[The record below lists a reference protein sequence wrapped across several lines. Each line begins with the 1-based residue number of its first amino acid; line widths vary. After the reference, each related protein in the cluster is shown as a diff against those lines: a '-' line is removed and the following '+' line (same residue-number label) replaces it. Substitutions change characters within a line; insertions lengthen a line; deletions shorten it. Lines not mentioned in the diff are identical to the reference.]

1 VESII
6 LALAGGALGVLLACW
21 GLAALLAAAPLD
33 LPRLNEVHIDAR
45 VLLFAL
51 AVSLFTGLIFGA
63 LPAWRSLRSVP
74 VETLKSGGR
83 GGTEGRGGLRV
94 RNLLVGLEVGLSAAL
109 LAACLI
115 PARRATRVNPIEALR
130 FE

>member
-1 VESII
+1 
-6 LALAGGALGVLLACW
+6 LAYW
-21 GLAALLAAAPLD
+21 GLRALLAAAPID
-33 LPRLNEVHIDAR
+33 LPRLNEVHVDAR

-51 AVSLFTGLIFGA
+51 AISLLTGLIFGA
-63 LPAWRSLRSVP
+63 LPALRSIRSAP
-74 VETLKSGGR
+74 LEALKSCGR
-83 GGTEGRGGLRV
+83 GNTEGRGGLRV